1 MEDELIVADKPYVI
15 RKGAARVLSL
25 RRELIDEVVDLQA
38 EIEEIARRNVRA
50 DLVTFVDR
58 PLCPSPPQPYF
69 QDWDNRAILEITS
82 YDQWLMKQ
90 IPQQTRNKVR
100 KAEKKG
106 VTVQVE
112 PFSDRLIHD
121 LVIMFNES
129 PYRQGRPN
137 RYYGWDAEQVR
148 RAWKT
153 DLDRSVWVVAYYAGE
168 MIGFIK
174 LILGN
179 GIARTSGT
187 IAKHAHKDRAPMNA
201 ILAKSI
207 EICAER
213 GISHLVYGQFTY
225 GQKGEDSLTIFKV
238 NNGFKRF
245 DIPRWYIPLTVWGRT
260 VLHLG
265 LHKELIELIPGPMI
279 KMIRTIKNKW
289 YQGGMQRLASNEK
302 H

>member
-1 MEDELIVADKPYVI
+1 MEEEFIVADKPYVI
-15 RKGAARVLSL
+15 RRGAARVLSL
-25 RRELIDEVVDLQA
+25 RRELIDEVLDPQA
-38 EIEEIARRNVRA
+38 EVKEIARSKVPA
-50 DLVTFVDR
+50 DLLTFVDR
-58 PLCPSPPQPYF
+58 PLCPSSPLPYF

-82 YDQWLMKQ
+82 YEHWLMKQ

-106 VTVQVE
+106 VTVHVE
-112 PFSDRLIHD
+112 PFSERLIHD
-121 LVIMFNES
+121 LVVMFNES

-137 RYYGWDAEQVR
+137 RYYGWDAERVGR
-148 RAWKT
+148 VWKT
-153 DLDRSVWVVAYYAGE
+153 DLDKSVWVVAYYEEE

-207 EICAER
+207 EVCAER

-245 DIPRWYIPLTVWGRT
+245 DIPRWYIPLSVWGRT
-260 VLHLG
+260 ALYLG
-265 LHKELIELIPGPMI
+265 LHKELIELIPRPMI

-289 YQGGMQRLASNEK
+289 YQGALPRTLVDAKE
-302 H
+302 

>member
-1 MEDELIVADKPYVI
+1 MEDELIVAGKPYVL
-15 RKGAARVLSL
+15 RKGAVRVLSL
-25 RRELIDEVVDLQA
+25 RRELIDDIADLKI
-38 EIEEIARRNVRA
+38 ELEEISRSKVGA
-50 DLVTFVDR
+50 DLLTFVDR
-58 PLCPSPPQPYF
+58 PLCPSPPLPYF

-82 YDQWLMKQ
+82 YDHWLMKQ

-106 VTVQVE
+106 VVVHVE
-112 PFSDRLIHD
+112 PFNDKLIAD
-121 LVIMFNES
+121 LVGMFNES
-129 PYRQGRPN
+129 PFRQGRPN
-137 RYYGWDAEQVR
+137 RYYGWDAEMVR
-148 RAWKT
+148 RVWKT

-187 IAKHAHKDRAPMNA
+187 IAKMAHRDRAPMNA

-207 EICAER
+207 EVCAER

-225 GQKGEDSLTIFKV
+225 GTKGEDSLTIFKV
-238 NNGFKRF
+238 NNGFTRF
-245 DIPRWYIPLTVWGRT
+245 DIPRWYVPLSLWGQIGLR
-260 VLHLG
+260 LG
-265 LHKELIELIPGPMI
+265 FHKELIDLVPRPML
-279 KMIRTIKNKW
+279 KMVRAVKNKW
-289 YQGGMQRLASNEK
+289 YQPSMSRILAEGK

>member
-1 MEDELIVADKPYVI
+1 MDDELIIAGKPYSI
-15 RKGAARVLSL
+15 RTGAVRVLSL
-25 RRELIDEVVDLQA
+25 RRELIDEVLDPQA
-38 EIEEIARRNVRA
+38 EVEEIARSKVRA
-50 DLVTFVDR
+50 DLMTFVDR
-58 PLCPSPPQPYF
+58 PLQPSPLLPYF

-82 YDQWLMKQ
+82 YDHWLMKQ

-112 PFSDRLIHD
+112 PFSERLIQD
-121 LVIMFNES
+121 LVDMFNES

-137 RYYGWDAEQVR
+137 RYYGWDAERVGR
-148 RAWKT
+148 TWKT
-153 DLDRSVWVVAYYAGE
+153 DLDKSVWIVAYYAGE

-174 LILGN
+174 LIVGN

-187 IAKHAHKDRAPMNA
+187 IAKHAHRDRAPMNA

-207 EICAER
+207 EVCAER
-213 GISHLVYGQFTY
+213 DISHLVYGQFTY

-238 NNGFKRF
+238 NNGFKRV
-245 DIPRWYIPLTVWGRT
+245 DIPRWYIPLSMWGRT
-260 VLHLG
+260 ALYLG
-265 LHKELIELIPGPMI
+265 LHKELIELIPRPMI

-289 YQGGMQRLASNEK
+289 YQGALPRPLVDARE
-302 H
+302 

>member
-1 MEDELIVADKPYVI
+1 MDDEIIIAGKPYSI

-25 RRELIDEVVDLQA
+25 RRELIDEVLDPKA
-38 EIEEIARRNVRA
+38 EIQEIAQSKVRA

-58 PLCPSPPQPYF
+58 PLCPSPPLPYF

-82 YDQWLMKQ
+82 YDHWLMKQ

-106 VTVQVE
+106 VVVHVE
-112 PFSDRLIHD
+112 PFNDKLIAD
-121 LVIMFNES
+121 LVGMFNES
-129 PYRQGRPN
+129 PFRQGRPN
-137 RYYGWDAEQVR
+137 RYYGWDDEMVR
-148 RAWKT
+148 RVWKT
-153 DLDRSVWVVAYYAGE
+153 DLDRSVWIVAYYDGE

-187 IAKHAHKDRAPMNA
+187 IAKMAHRDRAPMNA

-207 EICAER
+207 EVCAER
-213 GISHLVYGQFTY
+213 GISHLVYGQFIY
-225 GQKGEDSLTIFKV
+225 GRKGEDSLTIFKV

-245 DIPRWYIPLTVWGRT
+245 DIPRWYIPLSLWGHTALR
-260 VLHLG
+260 LG
-265 LHKELIELIPGPMI
+265 LYKELIELVPTPLL
-279 KMIRTIKNKW
+279 KMIRTVKNKW
-289 YQGGMQRLASNEK
+289 YQGAMPRLVTDGRQ
-302 H
+302 